1 MLMEKTHRKLFAGRN
16 MVKGSN
22 LLHLVWQPL
31 LNHLVV
37 LKQSVVMGNTCTG
50 HESSVPEDASVKS
63 ALLDKYFLSW
73 TD

>member
-1 MLMEKTHRKLFAGRN
+1 MEKTIESSLPVGIWLKVVSFIKFGVATTAE
-16 MVKGSN
+16 SS
-22 LLHLVWQPL
+22 
-31 LNHLVV
+31 VV